1 MCAPMCAR
9 AHRDQK
15 KMSNPQCWSYRE
27 SRDTQCGSRP
37 PRRGFRSPVLELQ
50 GVVWL
55 PVWVLSAEHE
65 ELLSYLPASFLSFFS
80 NQLSEF
86 VASIQICSNHFFFFL
101 QVRDVIRRLLREV
114 SSYPSTTY
122 GLLFL
127 VCVSGRLAYCPLH
140 LSVLIKTVCTRVNGK
155 ALEVE
160 GDWNSSDSSTS
171 EHAIEHCWAL
181 ESVRMSKSY
190 LHPVWVSTKQR
201 NRAKRVRRWTFSSGS
216 ETTYLLPG
224 QQNSRLFCS

>member
-1 MCAPMCAR
+1 MPPCVQEPTETRRRCQIPSAGVTGSRGTPSVGPGPPEEYS
-9 AHRDQK
+9 D
-15 KMSNPQCWSYRE
+15 PQCWSYRE
-27 SRDTQCGSRP
+27 SCDSPLGCWELNMKSCWAISQP
-37 PRRGFRSPVLELQ
+37 PF
-50 GVVWL
+50 
-55 PVWVLSAEHE
+55 
-65 ELLSYLPASFLSFFS
+65 YLSFQTNYQS
-80 NQLSEF
+80 LWQ
-86 VASIQICSNHFFFFL
+86 ASKSVLIIFFFFL
-101 QVRDVIRRLLREV
+101 QVRDVIRRLLREI

-140 LSVLIKTVCTRVNGK
+140 LSVLIMTVCTRVNGK

-190 LHPVWVSTKQR
+190 HHPVWVSTKQR

-216 ETTYLLPG
+216 ETMYLLPG